1 MEPKLVSESQ
11 CKQPSGCSMPEAAQS
26 NEKSENLRSKEE
38 LRHPN
43 LVRSTGSTSLPLR
56 PTPEYLHMMAN
67 EMLQICKISLFSVRI
82 KSKNLHLSTLPLSLK
97 NTWSQAR

>member
-1 MEPKLVSESQ
+1 MTCSIRYTVEPKLVSESQ
-11 CKQPSGCSMPEAAQS
+11 CKQPSGCSMPEATQS
-26 NEKSENLRSKEE
+26 NKKSENLRSKEE

-43 LVRSTGSTSLPLR
+43 LLRSTGSTSLPLQ

-82 KSKNLHLSTLPLSLK
+82 EQEFASIHPST
-97 NTWSQAR
+97 